1 MSLSPELIELIKAL
15 SGAGAGVT
23 INVHNHAAGSTAVF
37 KTGCI
42 EFSGGFTPAQSA
54 TTGTTPNP
62 GAPAKAER
70 FTPPTLGT
78 LKAAPTAPAPTPAT
92 VAAEVAV
99 ETAELEPTPEP
110 APEGEV
116 VISYDDDIAPESEP
130 TPQPAAVEPASPPV
144 VAESAP
150 VVAVAE
156 PAVEPVVQTDPA
168 PAPPSTAA
176 PRPGPRTLADQLKAM
191 RPRTED

>member
-23 INVHNHAAGSTAVF
+23 INVHHHAAGSNTVF

-54 TTGTTPNP
+54 TTGTTANP
-62 GAPAKAER
+62 AAPAKVER
-70 FTPPTLGT
+70 FTPPALGT
-78 LKAAPTAPAPTPAT
+78 LKPAPSTPAPAPAT
-92 VAAEVAV
+92 EAAEVAV

-110 APEGEV
+110 APEDEV
-116 VISYDDDIAPESEP
+116 VISYDDDIAPES
-130 TPQPAAVEPASPPV
+130 EPASPPV

-156 PAVEPVVQTDPA
+156 PAVEPVVQPDPA
-168 PAPPSTAA
+168 PAPPTTAPPP
-176 PRPGPRTLADQLKAM
+176 PRPPIDLRAQLSRI
-191 RPRTED
+191 RPPSED